1 MTVAPEDTA
10 MWTERRFRDFGGD
23 RLDLTGVNG
32 RGDLPQP
39 ENFFP
44 QGGAAGQHVCGLSG
58 GCACPGGADGE
69 LQPACFRRGDEC
81 WFRQP
86 SCGEPAAGVGDRAGG
101 DIAAQ
106 GQSCV
111 ADLGSPVDEADARVT
126 D

>member
-44 QGGAAGQHVCGLSG
+44 QGGAAGPHVCGRSQHASVAATSAG
-58 GCACPGGADGE
+58 SASPRAESRRRASVTVPGE
-69 LQPACFRRGDEC
+69 
-81 WFRQP
+81 
-86 SCGEPAAGVGDRAGG
+86 
-101 DIAAQ
+101 
-106 GQSCV
+106 
-111 ADLGSPVDEADARVT
+111 T
-126 D
+126 